1 MSTEGPGP
9 GQSPGASSH
18 PLRSRSTLPILFSVI
33 IIDLIGFGIVLP
45 ILPFYAKA
53 FEASGLVLGLV
64 MATHA
69 GMQFVFAPIW
79 GRLSDRIGRR
89 PVMLMTM
96 VGTSSALLLLG
107 LAESLTALFVAR
119 ALSGAFAA
127 NISVATAYV
136 SDVTDEDERTRW
148 MGMVGASFGIGFL
161 LGPAIGG
168 LLAPYGREIPMFVAA
183 GLAAAN
189 AVHAAFSLREP
200 AAHVRREDDGQRP
213 RDALRNPNV
222 FRLCAINFLF
232 TLGVAQ
238 LETVFA
244 YLMIDRF
251 DYDERGVAF
260 VLVAMALV
268 MATIQGGGIRPLV
281 ERYGE
286 RKLLVA
292 GLLLMAAAFPFVP
305 NSWSVGI
312 ILIPLFASAIGRA
325 IAQPPMPSLISMH
338 ADPAHRGAVMG
349 AFQSAGSLAR
359 IFGPMAAGLLY
370 DFAATGPFYLA
381 SVMMIASAVLGTR
394 VAQRAH
400 TEATA
405 PA

>member
-1 MSTEGPGP
+1 MTTDGPGA
-9 GQSPGASSH
+9 G
-18 PLRSRSTLPILFSVI
+18 LRTRSTLPILFSVI

-53 FEASGLVLGLV
+53 FQASGLVLGAV

-69 GMQFVFAPIW
+69 AMQFIFAPIW

-96 VGTSSALLLLG
+96 VGTSGALFMLG
-107 LAESLTALFVAR
+107 MAESLAALFIAR

-136 SDVTDEDERTRW
+136 SDVTEESERTRW

-168 LLAPYGREIPMFVAA
+168 FLAPYGREIPMFVAGA
-183 GLAAAN
+183 LAAAN
-189 AVHAAFSLREP
+189 AIHAAFSLKAPQAQVKRVGG
-200 AAHVRREDDGQRP
+200 AATSRA
-213 RDALRNPNV
+213 ALADPNV

-238 LETVFA
+238 LETIFA

-251 DYDERGVAF
+251 EYDERGVAF

-268 MATIQGGGIRPLV
+268 MALIQGGGMRSLAK
-281 ERYGE
+281 RYGE
-286 RKLLVA
+286 KTLLLS

-305 NSWSVGI
+305 NSMSVGI
-312 ILIPLFASAIGRA
+312 IMIPLLAAAIGRA
-325 IAQPPMPSLISMH
+325 IAQPPMPSLVSMH
-338 ADPAHRGAVMG
+338 ADPAQRGSVMG
-349 AFQSAGSLAR
+349 AFQSAASLAR
-359 IFGPMAAGLLY
+359 IFGPIAAGVLY
-370 DFAATGPFYLA
+370 DLSPSLPFYLA
-381 SVMMIASAVLGTR
+381 SVLLAASAVLGLK
-394 VAQRAH
+394 VEAH
-400 TEATA
+400 HEPDA
-405 PA
+405 PAPV